1 MKTSDLDLIKVVP
14 LKTFKNDNGNVLHA
28 LKAREEEFNGFE
40 EAYFSIIKKDKIK
53 AWKRHL
59 KMTMNLIVP
68 IGSVLFVFYDR
79 KGENCKTIEIGEKNL
94 SRITVPPKIWFGF
107 IGKSTKESLILNI
120 SNIIHDEKEIE
131 RKPLEFLR
139 IEED

>member
-1 MKTSDLDLIKVVP
+1 MFSDKTTTNCSSIVQ
-14 LKTFKNDNGNVLHA
+14 KTFKNDNGNVLHA

-79 KGENCKTIEIGEKNL
+79 KGENCKTIEIGEKNY
-94 SRITVPPKIWFGF
+94 SRITVPPKIWFG
-107 IGKSTKESLILNI
+107 SQANLDDSDLVPQ
-120 SNIIHDEKEIE
+120 HWE
-131 RKPLEFLR
+131 R
-139 IEED
+139 I